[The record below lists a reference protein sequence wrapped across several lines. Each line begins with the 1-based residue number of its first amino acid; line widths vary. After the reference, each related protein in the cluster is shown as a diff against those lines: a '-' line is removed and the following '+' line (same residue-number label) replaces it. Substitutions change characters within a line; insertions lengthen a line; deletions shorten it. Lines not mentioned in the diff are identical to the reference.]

1 MRTVRTRAILLDRDG
16 VLNRDRV
23 DYVKNADELVMIDGV
38 PEAVAA
44 LGGAGYTVLVV
55 TNQSC
60 VGKGILPMA
69 GVRGICDLIQHRLGE
84 GGGRVDAFYICPHAP
99 DDGCDC
105 RKPAPG
111 LMLQAQ
117 RDWGFDPAE
126 TWLVGDATRDILAG
140 EAAGCRTALVR
151 TGKGE
156 LSAAELPDT
165 PLYDDLPHFVRCLL
179 GEEDR

>member
-1 MRTVRTRAILLDRDG
+1 MNKVSTRAILLDRDG
-16 VLNRDRV
+16 VLDRDRV

-44 LGGAGYTVLVV
+44 LGAAGYTVLVV

-60 VGKGILPMA
+60 VGKGILPME
-69 GVRGICDLIQHRLGE
+69 GVRAIHELIQRELSVA
-84 GGGRVDAFYICPHAP
+84 GGRVDAFYICPHAP
-99 DDGCDC
+99 DHGCDC

-140 EAAGCRTALVR
+140 QAAGCRTALVR

-156 LSAAELPDT
+156 TSATELPDT
-165 PLYDDLPHFVRCLL
+165 PLYDDLPHFVRFLL
-179 GEEDR
+179 GEDGP

>member
-1 MRTVRTRAILLDRDG
+1 MNKVSTRAILLDRDG
-16 VLNRDRV
+16 VLDHDRV

-44 LGGAGYTVLVV
+44 LGDAGYAVLVV

-69 GVRGICDLIQHRLGE
+69 GVRAIHELIQRNLGAA
-84 GGGRVDAFYICPHAP
+84 GGRVDAFYICPHAP

-111 LMLQAQ
+111 MMLQAQ
-117 RDWGFDPAE
+117 EDWGFDPAE

-140 EAAGCRTALVR
+140 QAAGCRTALVR

-156 LSAAELPDT
+156 TSATELPDT
-165 PLYDDLPHFVRCLL
+165 PLYDDLPHFVRWLL
-179 GEEDR
+179 AEDDL